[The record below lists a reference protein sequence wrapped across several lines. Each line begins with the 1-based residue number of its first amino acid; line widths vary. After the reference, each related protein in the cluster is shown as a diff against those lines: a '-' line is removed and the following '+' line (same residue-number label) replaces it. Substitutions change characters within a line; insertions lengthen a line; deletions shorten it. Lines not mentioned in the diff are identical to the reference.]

1 MRYVANKKMNDS
13 EEVKERNEY
22 DYIDWSSTL
31 LDFLP
36 TIHKCMQA
44 IVNDASSYG

>member
-1 MRYVANKKMNDS
+1 MNDS
-13 EEVKERNEY
+13 EEVKEGNEY

-36 TIHKCMQA
+36 AVHKCVQA
-44 IVNDASSYG
+44 IVKMMHLVMVKTK